1 METTIRLTK
10 ELRTPNLEA
19 KLDDMV
25 KELVAN
31 ADVSLIK
38 KVADVLNLIQ
48 DGMLKEQND
57 EKNPNV
63 NNIKYIWTIEREAVD
78 GRIFNIPIVGM
89 SATNFLEGYYK
100 LDISDNLVELQG
112 PLYQRAVSM
121 LAPMRCKIIPI
132 SAKAGEI
139 LQQKLKEFVLEVE
152 EEINAAV
159 DIFTSIAKKFKSN
172 LDLRLKETLMREILG
187 KSNDYRIAISDTG
200 NLISIAGIEFAD
212 ISDNINDFED
222 FDGFEEDD
230 DDILLGCED

>member
-63 NNIKYIWTIEREAVD
+63 NNIKYIVYIRFVEFHAYFKQHLID
-78 GRIFNIPIVGM
+78 KKGIP
-89 SATNFLEGYYK
+89 L
-100 LDISDNLVELQG
+100 
-112 PLYQRAVSM
+112 
-121 LAPMRCKIIPI
+121 
-132 SAKAGEI
+132 
-139 LQQKLKEFVLEVE
+139 
-152 EEINAAV
+152 
-159 DIFTSIAKKFKSN
+159 
-172 LDLRLKETLMREILG
+172 
-187 KSNDYRIAISDTG
+187 
-200 NLISIAGIEFAD
+200 
-212 ISDNINDFED
+212 
-222 FDGFEEDD
+222 
-230 DDILLGCED
+230 

>member
-63 NNIKYIWTIEREAVD
+63 NNIKYIWAIEREAVD

-89 SATNFLEGYYK
+89 SATNFLEGCYK
-100 LDISDNLVELQG
+100 LDI
-112 PLYQRAVSM
+112 
-121 LAPMRCKIIPI
+121 
-132 SAKAGEI
+132 
-139 LQQKLKEFVLEVE
+139 
-152 EEINAAV
+152 
-159 DIFTSIAKKFKSN
+159 
-172 LDLRLKETLMREILG
+172 
-187 KSNDYRIAISDTG
+187 
-200 NLISIAGIEFAD
+200 
-212 ISDNINDFED
+212 
-222 FDGFEEDD
+222 
-230 DDILLGCED
+230 